1 MPRLVSLTSLIQI
14 SRWTSHDF
22 FTWESHPPPPLP
34 RALQVSR
41 KEPERTVTTSLDW
54 AGQGHDKKAKENQ
67 TSSTYIIGP
76 PLPRPLPASLLFQFL
91 SSCFLKSLS
100 KNERKQKEIIIS
112 FSFFLC
118 LKYMYMNKLKPKEL
132 TTTYYSIS
140 PPWAPPRPSQ
150 SVNFWKTAKC
160 MPKCNAIPEI
170 TGAVMTSNT
179 VEILSMSER
188 QTILLTF
195 SYYTWHFETSSRWR
209 YSKIKQLIFTVIAN
223 IAHVSICEICFHNVR
238 IINNFSKME

>member
-54 AGQGHDKKAKENQ
+54 AGQGHHKKAKENQ

-160 MPKCNAIPEI
+160 YA
-170 TGAVMTSNT
+170 
-179 VEILSMSER
+179 
-188 QTILLTF
+188 
-195 SYYTWHFETSSRWR
+195 
-209 YSKIKQLIFTVIAN
+209 
-223 IAHVSICEICFHNVR
+223 
-238 IINNFSKME
+238 